1 MKQYST
7 LYVGMDTEKEKMSV
21 AYVGDERGVEVVFV
35 GPMGTRES
43 DVEKLIRRL
52 KGKAR
57 ELVFVYEAGP
67 CGYGLYRYLTKRG
80 LECHVVAPS
89 LTPRKPGERVKTNRR
104 DAMKLARLMR
114 SGDLTSVYVPGVED
128 EAIRDLCRAR
138 EDAMRDLK
146 RAKQRLKAL
155 LLRLDLRYSGRAS
168 WSKAYC
174 KWLTGVKCPSPAQQ
188 IAFHEYLNA
197 ISERESRVSRLD
209 AELREL
215 VPRWGL
221 YPLVKGYQALRG
233 IQFTGALTLAA
244 EVGDLTRFSK
254 ARPVMAFFGLFPSE
268 HSTGNKR
275 RLGSITKTGNSHARR
290 VLIEGGWSYRWPA
303 RISPTIQERQ
313 ENLPQGV
320 RDIAWKAQVRLC
332 RRYRRLVSRG
342 KHPNVAVA
350 AVAREL
356 CAFTWAI
363 AREVKKAA

>member
-1 MKQYST
+1 
-7 LYVGMDTEKEKMSV
+7 MDTEKEKMSV
-21 AYVGDERGVEVVFV
+21 AYVGDERGAEVVFV

-43 DVEKLIRRL
+43 DVDKLIGRL

-146 RAKQRLKAL
+146 GAKQRVKAL

-168 WSKAYC
+168 WSKAYR
-174 KWLTGVKCPSPAQQ
+174 KWLSGVKCPSPAQQ

-209 AELREL
+209 GELREL
-215 VPRWGL
+215 VPTWGL

-233 IQFTGALTLAA
+233 IQFIGALTMAA

-254 ARPVMAFFGLFPSE
+254 ARQVMAFIGLIPSE

-275 RLGSITKTGNSHARR
+275 RLGAITKTGNGHARR
-290 VLIEGGWSYRWPA
+290 VLIEAGWSYRWPA

-313 ENLPQGV
+313 EDVPEEV
-320 RDIAWKAQVRLC
+320 RNIAWKAQVRLC
-332 RRYRRLVSRG
+332 RRYRQLVRRG
-342 KHPNVAVA
+342 KNPNVAVTA
-350 AVAREL
+350 IGREL

-363 AREVKKAA
+363 AREIKEAA